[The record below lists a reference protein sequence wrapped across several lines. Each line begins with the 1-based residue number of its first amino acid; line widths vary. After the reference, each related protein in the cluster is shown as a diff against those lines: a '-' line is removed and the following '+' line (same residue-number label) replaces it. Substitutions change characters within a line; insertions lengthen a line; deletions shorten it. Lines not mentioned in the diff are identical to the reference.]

1 MRTPE
6 QQRAR
11 ALLERRAR
19 IDELMPGTGDWIRQ
33 AVTCLDCGALVAAV
47 AKNRHYDWHQRE
59 AAAQRER
66 AVLQLGR
73 RETVVMHETLVALF
87 G

>member
-1 MRTPE
+1 MKRTLE
-6 QQRAR
+6 QQRQRAVLAR
-11 ALLERRAR
+11 QVA

-33 AVTCLDCGALVAAV
+33 AVTCLECGALVAAV

-66 AVLQLGR
+66 AVLQGR
-73 RETVVMHETLVALF
+73 RETVVMHETLLALF